1 MTSEERDRALAQ
13 IDADAAEELDWA
25 TERARRKIAKAI
37 AGDIAVHVD
46 QTRDDTLLGAS
57 EAAAVLG
64 LDKFKS
70 PMSVWLAKRAARAG
84 EPPPPENK
92 PAFVAEAAE
101 WGQALEPVIR
111 GKYALATSCHVLVP
125 TKSVTDTRNVHG
137 FFPFLR
143 CTPDG
148 IVCPNSDGPS
158 RACEA
163 DDYTGYPVYR
173 RARDRGTAGLL
184 QVKTCSAYKAD
195 EWADGVPPAYEVQV
209 RVEMA
214 VCDLPW
220 CDVVCLIGGQKYAG
234 PFRVHRDL
242 KIEANIL
249 RDLRKFWEL
258 VLDGTPPDVDG
269 SDAWS
274 EYASSRMTYTKVSIP
289 ADDDCRAYLAE
300 LRMARTERKR
310 ALRQEAELK
319 NKILLRLGAAG
330 ATVLDGGDLGK
341 CTAYPNAAR
350 MAWKEYA
357 EELEAAIRRMRDVQV
372 VPNPQESAFDA
383 LRERFKKPGSGWA
396 LRTPK
401 SWSADDGDEE

>member
-1 MTSEERDRALAQ
+1 MS
-13 IDADAAEELDWA
+13 
-25 TERARRKIAKAI
+25 
-37 AGDIAVHVD
+37 DIAVHVD

-111 GKYALATSCHVLVP
+111 GKYALETRSRVLVP
-125 TKSVTDTRNVHG
+125 GTSIVRDGNILNHEDC
-137 FFPFLR
+137 FMR

-148 IVCPNSDGPS
+148 LVSDVGV
-158 RACEA
+158 AVGGGYVDTFKHLDA
-163 DDYTGYPVYR
+163 DNLRTGFGEV
-173 RARDRGTAGLL
+173 AGLL

-249 RDLRKFWEL
+249 RDLRKFWQL

-269 SDAWS
+269 SEAWS

-300 LRMARTERKR
+300 LRMARMERKR
-310 ALRQEAELK
+310 ALKQESELK

-341 CTAYPNAAR
+341 VTAYPNPAR
-350 MAWKEYA
+350 MDYKSYAAMLERIIRGLGKEVDEDEIA
-357 EELEAAIRRMRDVQV
+357 RH
-372 VPNPQESAFDA
+372 
-383 LRERFKKPGSGWA
+383 KKPGSGWA